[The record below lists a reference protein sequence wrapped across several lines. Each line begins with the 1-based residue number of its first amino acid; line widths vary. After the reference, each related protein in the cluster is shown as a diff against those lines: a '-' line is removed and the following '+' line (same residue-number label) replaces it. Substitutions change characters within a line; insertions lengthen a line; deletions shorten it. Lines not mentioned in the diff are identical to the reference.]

1 MVLAA
6 FATFAGAALQSA
18 TGFGFALLLAPALIA
33 VLGAHEAVGTVI
45 VLSIAMNLLVLAGE
59 RRRPVVLAGPLGGLL
74 AAALPGLAAG
84 ALLLAVISRAALQ
97 VVTGVAVLA
106 AAAVAA
112 RRGRARRRAEPRGT
126 TAAVGLLTGALTTA
140 TGVNGPPIVLWL
152 QHRARST
159 AEIRDSLSAAFLVLN
174 VLGIAAV
181 VLLGGSGRAVGFVA
195 LAVLLPLVA
204 LGHALGRRV
213 FVRLDPRR
221 FRAAGLVLVAAA
233 GLASLAGGLA
243 GLA

>member
-6 FATFAGAALQSA
+6 VAVFAGAALQSA
-18 TGFGFALLLAPALIA
+18 TGFGFALLCAPALIA

-59 RRRPVVLAGPLGGLL
+59 RRRLHVLGGPLAALL

-97 VVTGVAVLA
+97 VLTGVAVLA

-112 RRGRARRRAEPRGT
+112 RRGRARRHEDRRGA

-152 QHRARST
+152 QHRALT
-159 AEIRDSLSAAFLVLN
+159 PAQVRDSLSAAFLVLN
-174 VLGIAAV
+174 VFGIAAV
-181 VLLGGSGRAVGFVA
+181 ALLGGSGRTVGIVVPA
-195 LAVLLPLVA
+195 LLLPLVV
-204 LGHALGRRV
+204 LGHAAGRRV
-213 FVRLDPRR
+213 FARLEAER

-233 GLASLAGGLA
+233 GAASLLGGLA
-243 GLA
+243 AL